1 MGINGVIWRLPLRGD
16 DIKQNG
22 TLAAGGRP
30 DKAAISNRRVVKTAY
45 FRARSERRIRAT
57 YPSVA
62 ETSGFDWWEK

>member
-22 TLAAGGRP
+22 TLVAGCRP
-30 DKAAISNRRVVKTAY
+30 DEAEISNRWVVKTAY
-45 FRARSERRIRAT
+45 FGREASAGIRAT